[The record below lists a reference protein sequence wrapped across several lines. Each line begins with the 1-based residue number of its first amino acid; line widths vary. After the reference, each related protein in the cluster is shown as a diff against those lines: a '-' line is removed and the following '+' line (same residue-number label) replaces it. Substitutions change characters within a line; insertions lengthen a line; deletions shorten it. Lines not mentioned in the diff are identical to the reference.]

1 VREQRYIAFDL
12 GAESGRCVVG
22 TLAAGRFAM
31 NEVHRFPT
39 HRVEANGEIYWD
51 ILGQFEE
58 IKSGLSHAAKAFG
71 PAFDGV
77 SVTTWGVDYVLL
89 DGHDRLLGYP
99 YHYRSRRTEG
109 MMDAAFEQVGKEE
122 IYRRT
127 GIQFM
132 PINTIYQLL
141 SEQRRQAS
149 LLNVA
154 QSMLLIP
161 DFFLF
166 LLTGEKR
173 AEYTIAST
181 TQLADPHTRDW
192 SWPLIDRL
200 GFPAKLFSSIVEPGT
215 QHGVLRKELAKAAGL
230 ETSVPV
236 WTAASHDT
244 AAAVAAVPATGSH
257 WAYLSSGS
265 WSLMGVERVHP
276 IIDDRSLAGNFTN
289 EGGVARTTRILK
301 NISGLWL
308 LQASRAHWLAAGKE
322 YSYAALVEMAEQAGP
337 AEAWVDPN
345 DARFLI
351 PGDMPGRLYGFLE
364 ETGQRAGDSI
374 GWLVRCILESL
385 VFKYRQVF
393 LELEALQ
400 GHRIERL
407 HVVGGGALNKLM
419 CRMTADALGRE
430 VVAGP
435 VEATAVGNVGMQAV
449 ASGTL
454 DDVGSLRSAIRRSFE
469 MTTYSPGDGT
479 YWDQHDEAF
488 NRMTRGVKQEVKQEV
503 KQKAS

>member
-1 VREQRYIAFDL
+1 VREHRYIAFDL

-22 TLAAGRFAM
+22 KLADGVLAI
-31 NEVHRFPT
+31 NEIHRFPT

-51 ILGQFEE
+51 VLAQFAE
-58 IKSGLSHAAKAFG
+58 IKTGLSRAAEVYG

-89 DGHDRLLGYP
+89 DKHDRLLGYP

-109 MMDAAFEQVGKEE
+109 MMDAAFEHVGREE
-122 IYRRT
+122 IYRHT
-127 GIQFM
+127 GVQFM

-141 SEQRRQAS
+141 AEQRLEGS
-149 LLNVA
+149 LIDVA
-154 QSMLLIP
+154 ESMLLVP

-181 TQLADPHTRDW
+181 TQLADPRTRDW
-192 SWPLIDRL
+192 AWPLIDRL
-200 GFPAKLFSSIVEPGT
+200 GLPASLFPSIVEPGI
-215 QHGVLRKELAKAAGL
+215 QYGVLRQEVAKAAGL
-230 ETSVPV
+230 KGGVPV
-236 WTAASHDT
+236 WSAASHDT
-244 AAAVAAVPATGSH
+244 AAAVAAVPATGSD

-265 WSLMGVERVHP
+265 WSLMGVESAHP
-276 IIDDRSLAGNFTN
+276 IIDDSSLAGNFTN
-289 EGGVARTTRILK
+289 EGGVAGTTRILK

-308 LQASRAHWLAAGKE
+308 LQASRAHWLECGKE
-322 YSYAALVEMAEQAGP
+322 YSYAELVEMAEEAGP
-337 AEAWVDPN
+337 TGAWVDPN
-345 DARFLI
+345 DARFLA

-364 ETGQRAGDSI
+364 ETGQRRGESI
-374 GWLVRCILESL
+374 GWLVRCVVESL

-393 LELEALQ
+393 RELEALL

-407 HVVGGGALNKLM
+407 HIVGGGSLNELM
-419 CRMTADALGRE
+419 CRMTADALQRE

-435 VEATAVGNVGMQAV
+435 VEATALGNLGMQAV

-454 DDVGSLRSAIRRSFE
+454 EDVASLRSAIRRSFE
-469 MTTYSPGDGT
+469 LTTYQPGDST
-479 YWDQHDEAF
+479 YWDHHFDTF
-488 NRMTRGVKQEVKQEV
+488 SRLTRGVKQM
-503 KQKAS
+503 AS